1 MVAVSVFVMIKV
13 FMGHIQNVVEAL
25 RDLQEAT
32 SISVTT
38 GEFDIIARFDL
49 QNLEALY
56 DLTVNH
62 IGKIQ
67 GLETMTTAVVEKEF

>member
-1 MVAVSVFVMIKV
+1 MTVSVFVLIKV
-13 FMGHIQNVVEAL
+13 FMGHIQNVVDSL
-25 RDLQEAT
+25 RELQEAT
-32 SISVTT
+32 SITVTT

-49 QNLEALY
+49 TNLEALY

-67 GLETMTTAVVEKEF
+67 GLESVTTSVVEKEF